1 MQETT
6 LYKLSII
13 SGSIGVVV
21 LLLLSMFMELP
32 VSSIESL
39 TDDMLDRNVR
49 IIGTFRKMEDFGNRV
64 QLVVEHSS
72 QLDVLL
78 FSDGSRLSIGD
89 SVEVLGSLEEDK
101 ENYQLVGESVHVL
114 DD

>member
-1 MQETT
+1 
-6 LYKLSII
+6 
-13 SGSIGVVV
+13 
-21 LLLLSMFMELP
+21 
-32 VSSIESL
+32 
-39 TDDMLDRNVR
+39 
-49 IIGTFRKMEDFGNRV
+49 
-64 QLVVEHSS
+64 VEHSS